1 MSSGE
6 LKLPQLPD
14 AACTGCGG
22 CRNVCPKDA
31 IVLKPDHE
39 GFLMP
44 SVDAAKCVGCGACE
58 RACPALNYISE
69 SDGSPEIYAIRA
81 NNSIRSISSSGGV
94 FQLLARPF
102 ILKGGAVVG
111 AAFDKNMQLRHQMAT
126 TEAGLG
132 PLRSS
137 KYLQSDTGLI
147 YRKVQECLKKGQKVL
162 FVGTPCQIA
171 ALKNIVKDAADLYTL
186 DLLCHGV
193 PSQQVF
199 DNYLAGVARNRKVKR
214 VNFRSK
220 KFGWGCQNIRIDF
233 TDGTFYEGNLKNDAF
248 EKLFHYNL
256 GLRRS
261 CADCPFAE
269 FTQRP
274 GDLSIGDFWGITKID
289 ASCHDGRGTSLV
301 LVNNE
306 KGREL
311 LDMIQKQGERL
322 CEVKKMQVD
331 REKLGNRLKAEY
343 AHSTNRD
350 RFLKFASHMPV
361 KDAVPRAVTNRF
373 DIGLVSNYYA
383 INFGGSL
390 TQYALYHVLED
401 MGYNVLMIERPKS
414 TRDKAS
420 LKSMQVIYKEIP
432 FPEAALAPQ
441 YDTRDDMRVLNDRC
455 DMFVVGS
462 DQLFQYGL
470 YQALDKFVSLD
481 WVSDS
486 KKKIAYAGSFGH
498 DFIWGDEKELAEMA
512 YFLRKFDAFS
522 VREESGVDIC
532 RDSYGID
539 AEWVLDPVFL
549 ADRKHYDALIA
560 KSDRTLPDRY
570 IGSYIL
576 DPSKEKKEILSYA
589 MEQTGMPAEIY
600 SELGYNPDYV
610 KPLEGLNVI
619 QLKIEER
626 LQSIANCDLF
636 VTDSFHG
643 TCFAIITK
651 RPFVSILNSK
661 RGASRF
667 YSLLSMFGLENRL
680 INSLDD
686 LKKHPELFEPI
697 DFTGVH
703 ELLNTERERCLKW
716 LKTKLEAEKIIKPIS
731 DYDMIMKRYM
741 QQEKKLQAMSRCL
754 HILMKDSGKFISTIE
769 DIHEYLR
776 QLAQDKQRYLIAV
789 SVKDTPGFCIGETI
803 AQELKALG
811 FEISLQDKHW
821 HSYLGVLNCG
831 QLTAEKLSKA
841 HEAVSCTEKI
851 GIKTLNVISKSF
863 KGGNLS
869 SIRFDGNE
877 YSCNKRGLN
886 IFVYD
891 CEADCPLDSVCFD
904 THSRTLDCYRN
915 ENIL

>member
-1 MSSGE
+1 MMNSE
-6 LKLPQLPD
+6 TKLPQLPD

-22 CRNVCPKDA
+22 CRNICPKDA
-31 IVLKPDHE
+31 ILLKPDKE

-44 SVDAAKCVGCGACE
+44 FVDAAKCIGCGACE
-58 RACPALNYISE
+58 KACPALHYTSE
-69 SDGSPEIYAIRA
+69 SSGSPEIYAIRA
-81 NNSIRSISSSGGV
+81 NNKIRSISSSGGV

-102 ILKGGAVVG
+102 VLNGNAVFG
-111 AAFDKNMQLRHQMAT
+111 AAFDENMQLRHTVAT
-126 TEAGLG
+126 TEAGLK
-132 PLRSS
+132 PLRGS
-137 KYLQSDTGLI
+137 KYLQSDTGLV
-147 YRKVQECLKKGQKVL
+147 YRQVQERLKKGQKVL

-171 ALKNIVKDAADLYTL
+171 ALKNIVKDAENLYTM

-193 PSQQVF
+193 SSQQVF
-199 DNYLAGVARNRKVKR
+199 DNYLAGVARNRKAKYVS
-214 VNFRSK
+214 FRSK
-220 KFGWGCQNIRIDF
+220 RFGWSCQSIHIDF
-233 TDGTFYEGNLKNDAF
+233 TDGTSYDGNVKNDVF
-248 EKLFHYNL
+248 EKLFHHNL
-256 GLRRS
+256 GLRKS
-261 CADCPFAE
+261 CANCPFAE

-274 GDLSIGDFWGITKID
+274 GDLTIGDFWGISKID
-289 ASCHDGRGTSLV
+289 PSCHDGRGTSLV

-311 LDMIQKQGERL
+311 LEMINAQGERVL
-322 CEVKKMQVD
+322 EVKKMELD

-343 AHSTNRD
+343 PHSKNRE
-350 RFLKFASHMPV
+350 RFLKFAGHMPV
-361 KDAVPRAVTNRF
+361 KNAYPKAVTNRF

-401 MGYNVLMIERPKS
+401 LGYNVLMIERPKS
-414 TRDKAS
+414 TRDRAS
-420 LKSMQVIYKEIP
+420 LKSMEVIYKEIP
-432 FPEAALAPQ
+432 YPEEALAPQ
-441 YDTRDDMRVLNDRC
+441 YDTRADMRALNDRC

-470 YQALDKFVSLD
+470 YQALDKFVGLD
-481 WVSDS
+481 WAADN
-486 KKKIAYAGSFGH
+486 KKKFAYAGSFGH
-498 DFIWGDEKELAEMA
+498 DFIWGDQKELAEMA
-512 YFLRKFDAFS
+512 YFMKKFDAFS

-549 ADRKHYDALIA
+549 VDRKHYDTLIA
-560 KSDRTLPDRY
+560 KSERELPERY

-576 DPSKEKKEILSYA
+576 DPSTEKKNILSYA
-589 MEQTGMPAEIY
+589 IEKTGMPAEIY
-600 SELGYNPDYV
+600 SELGYNPDYI

-619 QLKIEER
+619 QLKVEER

-680 INSLDD
+680 ITSLDD

-697 DFTGVH
+697 DYTGVY
-703 ELLNTERERCLKW
+703 EVLNAERERCLNW
-716 LKTKLEAEKIIKPIS
+716 LKTQLEAEKVIKPLS
-731 DYDMIMKRYM
+731 DYDMMMERYM
-741 QQEKKLQAMSRCL
+741 QQEKKLNAMSRCL
-754 HILMKDSGKFISTIE
+754 QMLMKESGRFISTVN
-769 DIHEYLR
+769 DLHEYLQ
-776 QLAQDKQRYLIAV
+776 QLEKDKQRYLIAV
-789 SVKDTPGFCIGETI
+789 SVKDTPGFCIDETI
-803 AQELKALG
+803 TQELSALG
-811 FEISLQDKHW
+811 FKISLQDKHW
-821 HSYLGVLNCG
+821 HSYLGVLNKG
-831 QLTAEKLSKA
+831 KLAAEAISKT
-841 HEAVSCTEKI
+841 HEAVSYSDKFNK
-851 GIKTLNVISKSF
+851 KTLRVVSKSF

-869 SIRFDGNE
+869 SIVFDGRE

-891 CEADCPLDSVCFD
+891 LKDDCPLDSVCFD
-904 THSRTLDCYRN
+904 THSRTLECYRN
-915 ENIL
+915 DVIL